1 MRNYKIWKDENN
13 EYELLIEIFNDC
25 DVLNVQKE
33 FVNNGYIIKEYFKGT
48 YHTFIRVY
56 KYKELENGKNNR

>member
-1 MRNYKIWKDENN
+1 MNNYKVWKNENID
-13 EYELLIEIFNDC
+13 YEFLVEIFNDC
-25 DVLNVQKE
+25 DVLNVQQE

-56 KYKELENGKNNR
+56 KYKELEND